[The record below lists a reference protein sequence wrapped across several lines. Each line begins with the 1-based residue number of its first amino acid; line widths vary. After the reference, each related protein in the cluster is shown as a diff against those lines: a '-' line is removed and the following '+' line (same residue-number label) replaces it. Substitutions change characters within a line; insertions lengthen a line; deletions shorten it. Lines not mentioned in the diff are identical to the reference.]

1 MLCTVHQCWYLRF
14 PRWHFNPHPR
24 YIHCAIK
31 DWAGNKLNQDS
42 KHSVIV
48 ARQWN
53 LKSQCS
59 PVIWILTGQGVV
71 WSGFRCKSNLELT
84 CEQVVSFVLDVLSV
98 VGSSRHVKN
107 RYSILSGEFHQY
119 LWRWGNINNRTG
131 EELSVW
137 QSGCSKWWWRH
148 RGAAW
153 EREIDV
159 FTRGNVNIQSTC
171 APSQSIFLI
180 SSHQ

>member
-1 MLCTVHQCWYLRF
+1 M
-14 PRWHFNPHPR
+14 
-24 YIHCAIK
+24 
-31 DWAGNKLNQDS
+31 
-42 KHSVIV
+42 
-48 ARQWN
+48 
-53 LKSQCS
+53 
-59 PVIWILTGQGVV
+59 
-71 WSGFRCKSNLELT
+71 
-84 CEQVVSFVLDVLSV
+84 LDVLSV

-153 EREIDV
+153 EREIFV
-159 FTRGNVNIQSTC
+159 FTRGNVNIQLTC
-171 APSQSIFLI
+171 APLQSIFLI
-180 SSHQ
+180 SSHQQLLPRQITVDHDWLSNYKLKHIVIKFPLRNSKTSPSSHICGIKSSLNFVSGSCCPKPITLRSL